1 MVYFIET
8 MLKNEIK
15 NEIKNMNK
23 GNLEVADF
31 LFQAGCEADL
41 IAAANDGCTALHL
54 ARGNSCGWV
63 LKKLR
68 EYDNKFEHQQQQNAF
83 LQKLL
88 VSGDNHGDTPLLI
101 ACLYGDLIASR
112 HLIKILGLTVQQ
124 KEQERLIVS
133 RNATKKQ
140 KLDEGRRKNAQSK
153 VEDDSKLSMVLNYD
167 GEESG
172 RNKNEPSTLLKTQS
186 RTINHSLED
195 HINHHGSTILHN
207 CCVGGHDELL
217 RWLLREVDNISHY
230 VSRVDCCGD
239 TPLRI
244 ASHWASADCCYTL
257 IQYGALTTPAA
268 DESNVRS
275 SSGSSGGSGS
285 SVRDVESNFGGATVS
300 SSPDT
305 TNTKMKKND
314 DDNEL
319 NLKQVRKYRAQLPDP
334 LVFARD
340 VPRMIVDGMNK
351 DLSLEDQQ
359 RRRQSLEHQ
368 PQQNMPSSS
377 SFSNKQ
383 ISQQQQQQ
391 MPPLSDDGDGVFVY
405 QDVRKLMKEYSL
417 SDIEKYE
424 QFRDSFLIGCL
435 KKKSPNLARLRK
447 ASKDLRD
454 RPKRLIA
461 DYAGIIHGSRLYNV
475 KQLLVLLQ
483 DDCV

>member
-1 MVYFIET
+1 
-8 MLKNEIK
+8 MLKNEKMKK
-15 NEIKNMNK
+15 NIYK

-31 LFQAGCEADL
+31 LFQAGCEADV

-68 EYDNKFEHQQQQNAF
+68 EYDNKFEHQQQNAF

-112 HLIKILGLTVQQ
+112 QLIKILGLTVQQ

-140 KLDEGRRKNAQSK
+140 KMLDERRKNAQSK
-153 VEDDSKLSMVLNYD
+153 VEDDSKLSIVEKYD

-172 RNKNEPSTLLKTQS
+172 RKKDEPSTLLKTES
-186 RTINHSLED
+186 RTNNHSLED

-207 CCVGGHDELL
+207 CCVGGHNELL

-244 ASHWASADCCYTL
+244 ASHWASADCCYSL

-268 DESNVRS
+268 AERNVSSSNGGG
-275 SSGSSGGSGS
+275 SSGSSM
-285 SVRDVESNFGGATVS
+285 REVENNSGGATVS
-300 SSPDT
+300 SSPD
-305 TNTKMKKND
+305 KKKKND

-319 NLKQVRKYRAQLPDP
+319 NLKKVRKYRAQTPDP

-340 VPRMIVDGMNK
+340 VPRVVDGMNK
-351 DLSLEDQQ
+351 NLSLEDQQ

-368 PQQNMPSSS
+368 PQQNVPASSS

-383 ISQQQQQQ
+383 ISQQQQ

-454 RPKRLIA
+454 TPKRLIA
-461 DYAGIIHGSRLYNV
+461 DYAGIIHGSRLFNV

-483 DDCV
+483 DDCD